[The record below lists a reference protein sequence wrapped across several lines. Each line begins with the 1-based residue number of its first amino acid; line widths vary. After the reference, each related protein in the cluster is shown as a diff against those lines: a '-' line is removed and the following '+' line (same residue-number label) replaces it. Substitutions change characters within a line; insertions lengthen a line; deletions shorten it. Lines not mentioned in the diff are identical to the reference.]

1 MAPSA
6 QPIATISA
14 IEFEHALQDL
24 LPRREPETCQKTS
37 IEESV
42 FDRLRTL
49 FDLNGKQQWAERPR
63 TYFILFSIDRLD
75 ALDKFVEAGFLDIQ
89 LPCRARQL
97 TLLLDD
103 EESREQ
109 FLKMQ
114 HLVLSKCR
122 DMEHGSHRHFRKH
135 FEWGI

>member
-1 MAPSA
+1 M
-6 QPIATISA
+6 
-14 IEFEHALQDL
+14 EFEHALQDL
-24 LPRREPETCQKTS
+24 LPRREPGTCQKNS

-49 FDLNGKQQWAERPR
+49 LNLNGKQQWAERPR

-89 LPCRARQL
+89 LPCRAGQL

-103 EESREQ
+103 GESREQ
-109 FLKMQ
+109 FLETQ
-114 HLVLSKCR
+114 HLVITKCR
-122 DMEHGSHRHFRKH
+122 DMEHGSHKH
-135 FEWGI
+135 FCKHFGRRIYYILTDCSIIIRR